1 MSPVV
6 RTLTLTVSALGA
18 LALSACATNS
28 EYGCKAPAGVQCQS
42 VSGTYYNAVQ
52 HNLPSQQNYKDSH
65 TGANEAPPRAVPAT
79 AIEGAPPLAEGS
91 PPGAYAPMPL
101 RTQDRVIRL
110 WIKPWEDADHD
121 LWDQSYVFVEID
133 GGHWLL
139 DRAGRKVSA
148 GYVPV
153 RVPSTAAA
161 PDTGQITGAPK
172 AAGTTG
178 VGGDGNDGK

>member
-6 RTLTLTVSALGA
+6 RILTLTVSALGA

-42 VSGTYYNAVQ
+42 VSGTYYNAIQ
-52 HNLPSQQNYKDSH
+52 HNLPSQRNYKDSH

-110 WIKPWEDADHD
+110 WIKPWEDTDHD
-121 LWDQSYVFVEID
+121 LWDQSYVFVEVD

-153 RVPSTAAA
+153 RVPGTAVA
-161 PDTGQITGAPK
+161 PDTGQIMGATK
-172 AAGTTG
+172 AAGSTS